1 MRAGRIAP
9 FLVLAGATLLGGWF
23 LQEGVAREENVYTQV
38 RLFQEVVDYVS
49 EQYVEEVDRG
59 EIYQSAIDGILG
71 QLGDPHTSFIQ
82 PREYENVR
90 IRTQGDYGG
99 VGLEVL
105 PRDGRV
111 TVMNPIPGGPGG
123 RAGIRPGD
131 WFVEIGG
138 EPAEDLDVD
147 AAVELLRGEPGTEV
161 EVRMGRPGVPEPIP
175 FTLRREVILIKAVPF
190 ATRLSGDVGYVPLQ
204 AFQSTARDEIRA
216 AVDSLR
222 AEGIRGLILDLRGN
236 PGGLLEE
243 GIGVTELF
251 VDDGATVVETRGR
264 GPGQSARYD
273 AREGPAFPGL
283 PVVVLVDGGSA
294 SASEIVAGALQDH
307 DRAVL
312 VGTPSYGKGSVQ
324 TLFRV
329 TGGGVLRLTTAR
341 WYTPV
346 GRSIDREVGDASAP
360 RPDHAALALSGAVV
374 AVEGD
379 MERPAFRSMAGRP
392 LLGGG
397 GIVPDVEVLPD
408 TLSNAETGAVRALF
422 SQGGAF
428 NTVLFNYAVAYIQDR
443 PSLPEDFVVGAA
455 ELAGLK
461 AALDQRGLQVPDD
474 VYREAERYVRYR
486 LEQEIALQAFGDEGQ
501 FRHTLRW
508 DRPLAE
514 ALALME
520 GAGTTRELLAA
531 ARDMPGSTAARA
543 EAASAEVAAADSV
556 PASR

>member
-49 EQYVEEVDRG
+49 DQFVEEVDRG
-59 EIYQSAIDGILG
+59 EVYQSAIDGLLG

-82 PREYENVR
+82 AREYENVR

-111 TVMNPIPGGPGG
+111 TVMGPIPGGPGA

-131 WFVEIGG
+131 WFVEIDGQ
-138 EPAEDLDVD
+138 PAEDLDVD

-161 EVRMGRPGVPEPIP
+161 EVRMGRPGVPESIP
-175 FTLRREVILIKAVPF
+175 FTLRREVIQIKAVPF
-190 ATRLSGDVGYVPLQ
+190 ASRLDGDVGYVPLQ

-222 AEGIRGLILDLRGN
+222 GEGIRGLILDLRGN

-251 VDDGATVVETRGR
+251 VDDGAAVVETRGR

-283 PVVVLVDGGSA
+283 PVVVLVDGSSA

-307 DRAVL
+307 DRAVI
-312 VGTPSYGKGSVQ
+312 VGTPTYGKGSVQ
-324 TLFRV
+324 TLFRL
-329 TGGGVLRLTTAR
+329 TGGNVLRLTTAR

-346 GRSIDREVGDASAP
+346 GRSIDREVGDAAAP

-408 TLSNAETGAVRALF
+408 TLTAMETGAVRALYRR
-422 SQGGAF
+422 GGQF
-428 NTVLFNYAVAYIQDR
+428 NTALFNYAVSYIQEH
-443 PSLPEDFVVGAA
+443 PGLAEDFEIGAA
-455 ELAGLK
+455 EMAGLRRT
-461 AALDQRGLQVPDD
+461 LDERGVEVPDEVFRD
-474 VYREAERYVRYR
+474 AERYIRYH
-486 LEQEIALQAFGDEGQ
+486 LEREIALQAFGDAGQ
-501 FRHTLRW
+501 FRRAMRW
-508 DRPLAE
+508 DRPVVR
-514 ALALME
+514 ALELMDGVE
-520 GAGTTRELLAA
+520 TTRALLQA
-531 ARDMPGSTAARA
+531 ARGADGSTAARA
-543 EAASAEVAAADSV
+543 ESAATATAAATE
-556 PASR
+556 PAGR